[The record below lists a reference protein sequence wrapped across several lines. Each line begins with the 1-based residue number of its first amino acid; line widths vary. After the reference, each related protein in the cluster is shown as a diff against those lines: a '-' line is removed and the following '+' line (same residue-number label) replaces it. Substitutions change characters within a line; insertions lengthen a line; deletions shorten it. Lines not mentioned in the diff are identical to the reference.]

1 MSGHNATDD
10 LLVARRKQGRLN
22 RLHATL
28 RRINCSI
35 VRAEAPHLLYETT
48 CHIAVEEGAFCF
60 ACAGLVDPSSR
71 KIVVVAQAGAPIDLE
86 CLLGAEAYS
95 ADDRFPAVTAVL
107 EERVCITS
115 ELTAN
120 TQNSAW
126 RAVLQ
131 KAGLQSIAAYPLW
144 MEGRVFGVFMVASP
158 DQSYFQDAEVRLIAE
173 VISDI
178 SLTVD
183 ALCKEEK
190 RRAAETKIR
199 YLAYYDSETSLPGR
213 TLFIER
219 ITDIC
224 NRVEENA
231 VAVMAI
237 RLRRY
242 HGALQIL
249 GQAAGV
255 HLARTVITRLEE
267 VLPTAVIGRISESEF
282 AVSMLINADDLR
294 LLEQTALRIH
304 GVMAQVISVDGH
316 EVFLEP
322 RIGIAVYPEN
332 GSATDIIKASLTAA
346 ATDAVDSSTVYR
358 FYVAEMSHAS
368 SRRLD
373 METALHRAIER
384 SEFVLHY
391 QPQVDFVTG
400 RVVGAEAL
408 LRWQRPGVGLVPPV
422 EFVPILEETGLIVPV
437 GEWVLREA
445 CQQARRWQDEGLCP
459 VRMAVNLS
467 GRQFEEGDI
476 KNMVMQTLAACDLEP
491 RWLELEITE
500 GIVLRDA
507 AVIIRIMNEMKAH
520 GVSYALD
527 DFGTGYS
534 LLSYLR
540 KLPVS
545 RIKID
550 KSFVANI
557 TASPGNAAIVK
568 AVVGMAH
575 SLGLSVIAV
584 GAETEGQL
592 GFLCN
597 LQCDEMQGFYFSRPL
612 TADDFSELLQEKRCL
627 AQLAHDQMSERI
639 LLLVDDEPNI
649 LHAVR
654 RILRRSN
661 FRLLTTTSISE
672 GFDLLASHPV
682 GVVICEQRMPEMT
695 GTEFLRRVRQ
705 LHPSIVRVIMSGYT
719 EQSSVIDAVNRG
731 AVYKFLSKPWDE
743 ETLMQSL
750 DDAFRLH
757 EIERDNRQLTL
768 QMQNIMES
776 RQEAH

>member
-1 MSGHNATDD
+1 MIYHDTSDD
-10 LLVARRKQGRLN
+10 LSATRRKLERLN
-22 RLHATL
+22 RLYATL
-28 RRINCSI
+28 SRINRSI
-35 VRAEAPHLLYETT
+35 VRAEDPHLLYETT

-60 ACAGLVDPSSR
+60 ACAGLVDPSNR
-71 KIVVVAQAGAPIDLE
+71 KIVVVARAGAPVDLE
-86 CLLGAEAYS
+86 RLLGEEAYS
-95 ADDRFPAVTAVL
+95 AGDRFPAVTAVL
-107 EERVCITS
+107 EERVCINS
-115 ELTAN
+115 DLTAN
-120 TQNSAW
+120 AQNSAW
-126 RAVLQ
+126 RTVLQ
-131 KAGLQSIAAYPLW
+131 EAGLQSIAAYPLW
-144 MEGRVFGVFMVASP
+144 LEGRVFGVFMVASP
-158 DQSYFQDAEVRLIAE
+158 DRAYFQDAEVRLFTE
-173 VISDI
+173 VAGDVSFA
-178 SLTVD
+178 VD
-183 ALCKEEK
+183 AMRKEEQ
-190 RRAAETKIR
+190 RIAAETKIQ
-199 YLAYYDSETSLPGR
+199 YLAYYDSETGLPGR
-213 TLFIER
+213 TLFTER
-219 ITDIC
+219 VTDLC
-224 NRVEENA
+224 NIAEENA
-231 VAVMAI
+231 VIVMAI

-242 HGALQIL
+242 HGALQVL
-249 GQAAGV
+249 GQAVGV

-282 AVSMLINADDLR
+282 AVSMLIKAGDLP
-294 LLEQTALRIH
+294 LVEEMASHIH
-304 GVMAQVISVDGH
+304 SATAQVISVDGH

-332 GSATDIIKASLTAA
+332 GSATDIIKAALTAA

-358 FYVAEMSHAS
+358 FYVAELNHAS

-373 METALHRAIER
+373 MEAALHRAIER

-422 EFVPILEETGLIVPV
+422 EFVPILGETGLIVPV

-476 KNMVMQTLAACDLEP
+476 NAIVLQVLETFGLDS

-500 GIVLRDA
+500 SIVLRDA
-507 AVIIRIMNEMKAH
+507 AGIIRKMNEMKAY

-534 LLSYLR
+534 SLSYLR

-557 TASPGNAAIVK
+557 TTEPGDAAIVK

-575 SLGLSVIAV
+575 SLGLSVIAE

-612 TADDFSELLQEKRCL
+612 TADDFSALLQEKRCL
-627 AQLAHDQMSERI
+627 DQRAHDQRSERI

-661 FRLLTTTSISE
+661 FRLLTTTSITE

-705 LHPSIVRVIMSGYT
+705 LHPSIVRVILSGYT
-719 EQSSVIDAVNRG
+719 ELSSVIDAVNRG

-768 QMQNIMES
+768 QMQTILES
-776 RQEAH
+776 KQEAH